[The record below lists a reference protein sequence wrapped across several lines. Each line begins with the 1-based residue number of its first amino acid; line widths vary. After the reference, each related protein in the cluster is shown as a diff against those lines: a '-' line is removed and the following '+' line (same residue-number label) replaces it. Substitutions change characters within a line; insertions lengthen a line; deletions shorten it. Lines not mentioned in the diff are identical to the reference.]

1 MICVDHLCYHYKGG
15 RPILRDVS
23 FELEDGRF
31 LAVLGNNGVGKST
44 LLKCMNR
51 ILTADSGHC
60 RIDGED
66 LLTLSHREIAKRV
79 AFVAQHVPDTQM
91 TVHDMVMLG
100 RRPYM
105 TWGVTEHDH
114 HVVHEAMRYLNLE
127 DMRGRFLNR
136 LSGGE
141 RQRISIARAILKDAP
156 VILLDEA
163 TASLDVENETAVQA
177 ALSGLIRDKT
187 VLIIA
192 HRMRTVMNAD
202 QIVLLSGGRVV
213 EMGSP
218 AELLKKNGLFRHM
231 AQLQSESMEWT
242 A

>member
-23 FELEDGRF
+23 FELEDGHF

-100 RRPYM
+100 RREAGLILLVRIAM
-105 TWGVTEHDH
+105 GSVFTGGVS
-114 HVVHEAMRYLNLE
+114 A
-127 DMRGRFLNR
+127 F
-136 LSGGE
+136 
-141 RQRISIARAILKDAP
+141 IFSIAGGVLAYAVMCLTLRPFSGKLLWVVSVFGAVAHNLGQLCAAVLITKTTSLFLYAP
-156 VILLDEA
+156 VLL
-163 TASLDVENETAVQA
+163 ASAIVTGVFTGLAAIYLVRRLDK
-177 ALSGLIRDKT
+177 RFK
-187 VLIIA
+187 
-192 HRMRTVMNAD
+192 
-202 QIVLLSGGRVV
+202 
-213 EMGSP
+213 
-218 AELLKKNGLFRHM
+218 
-231 AQLQSESMEWT
+231 
-242 A
+242 

>member
-114 HVVHEAMRYLNLE
+114 HVVHEAMR
-127 DMRGRFLNR
+127 
-136 LSGGE
+136 LS
-141 RQRISIARAILKDAP
+141 
-156 VILLDEA
+156 
-163 TASLDVENETAVQA
+163 
-177 ALSGLIRDKT
+177 LIH
-187 VLIIA
+187 I
-192 HRMRTVMNAD
+192 
-202 QIVLLSGGRVV
+202 
-213 EMGSP
+213 
-218 AELLKKNGLFRHM
+218 
-231 AQLQSESMEWT
+231 
-242 A
+242 